1 MTGRSDADGASIG
14 GAFRRGWSGSRSA
27 SAGRAAYMER
37 QALHRAD
44 QEDLTDE
51 QTESVGLALMRLD
64 EAMTRLKDH
73 FDLNLDLLGTLLPE
87 H

>member
-1 MTGRSDADGASIG
+1 MVELIRQL
-14 GAFRRGWSGSRSA
+14 
-27 SAGRAAYMER
+27 MER
-37 QALHRAD
+37 QALRRVD
-44 QEDLTDE
+44 KVDLSDE

-73 FDLNLDLLGTLLPE
+73 FDLDDFDLGPLGTLLPE